1 MERFHLDRAS
11 ILIEIDSSGAR
22 HIETD
27 ARNGEIFDDSYH
39 KADSPDFK
47 KKCLKTV

>member
-1 MERFHLDRAS
+1 MERFHLDLVS
-11 ILIEIDSSGAR
+11 ILIVIDSSEAR

-27 ARNGEIFDDSYH
+27 ARNGEIFGDLYP

-47 KKCLKTV
+47 KNF